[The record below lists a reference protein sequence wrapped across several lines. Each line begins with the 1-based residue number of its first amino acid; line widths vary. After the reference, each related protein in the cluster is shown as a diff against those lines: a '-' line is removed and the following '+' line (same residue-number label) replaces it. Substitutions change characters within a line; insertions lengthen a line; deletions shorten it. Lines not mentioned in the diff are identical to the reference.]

1 MSDALASG
9 FLTTEPPGEPLL
21 FYPCTILTFSCYMYK
36 ILKEYK
42 TRYIFLIQKKII
54 KGKFSHLQLK

>member
-1 MSDALASG
+1 
-9 FLTTEPPGEPLL
+9 
-21 FYPCTILTFSCYMYK
+21 MYK

-54 KGKFSHLQLK
+54 KGKFSHLQLKW